1 MKKKVLLVTL
11 LVVAI
16 VASCFAFT
24 ACNKDKGDG
33 DKGVKVAMITDYGD
47 ITDQSFN
54 QTTYEACKAYC
65 DANNIKFKYYKPTSK
80 TTEARVASVN
90 AAIAEGYTIIVMP
103 GYAFGGTIV
112 EVAENNPEIKFVA
125 LDVAR
130 GDLLEAKYAGEYDY
144 NPDNPKWT
152 YQLPSNVTSFIYQE
166 EISGFMAGYA
176 AVKEGYKKLGFLG
189 GMAVPA
195 VIRFGFGFVQGA
207 NAAAV
212 EMNIANEVTVNYVYG
227 GKFEGD
233 PAITAAMDTWY
244 NNGKGVEVVFACGGG
259 IFTSACEAATKAGVN
274 GKVIGVDT
282 DQSYNINGK
291 YGAGLCIT
299 SAMKGLAPT
308 VNTILTDIF
317 AGKWENY
324 AGKINKLGMVSGT
337 DASLNYVQLP
347 TATWSMTNFTKEDYA
362 TLVGKIFDG
371 TITISDAIDK
381 MPTTTITVTQ
391 QANIN

>member
-65 DANNIKFKYYKPTSK
+65 DANNIKFKYYKPTDDSD
-80 TTEARVASVN
+80 EARIASVN
-90 AAIAEGYTIIVMP
+90 IAIGEGYSVIVMP
-103 GYAFGGTIV
+103 GYAFKGTIV
-112 EVAENNPEIKFVA
+112 AVAEENPQIKFVA

-130 GDLLEAKYAGEYDY
+130 GDLLEAKYGEEYDY

-152 YQLPSNVTSFIYQE
+152 YQLPSNVTSFVYQE

-195 VIRFGFGFVQGA
+195 VIRFGYGYVQGI
-207 NAAAV
+207 NAAAEEDGV
-212 EMNIANEVTVNYVYG
+212 DVNVKYYYG
-227 GKFEGD
+227 GQFYGD
-233 PAITAAMDTWY
+233 DSITARMEGWY
-244 NNGKGVEVVFACGGG
+244 ADGTQVVFACGGG
-259 IFTSACEAATKAGVN
+259 IWTSALDAAETHD
-274 GKVIGVDT
+274 GKVIGVDV
-282 DQSYNINGK
+282 DQRSKIGERC
-291 YGAGLCIT
+291 LT
-299 SAMKGLAPT
+299 SAMKGLPSA
-308 VNTILTDIF
+308 
-317 AGKWENY
+317 
-324 AGKINKLGMVSGT
+324 INNALDSYFSGNFSELGGT
-337 DASLNYVQLP
+337 AQQLGLKDGDYIGLP
-347 TATWSMTNFTKEDYA
+347 TDSESWGFTTFTQDQYETVLAGIRDGSIEISSDTENQPEVGSHVTVDY
-362 TLVGKIFDG
+362 
-371 TITISDAIDK
+371 IS
-381 MPTTTITVTQ
+381 
-391 QANIN
+391 